1 MVPISSLHYFL
12 ITETS
17 LAQSEFLFSVSLRVA
32 PRNWERQVQIRSI
45 PQHVGW
51 AIRKIITKNSEFLG
65 YLLHGYFT
73 GKLAISRVNLPLHA
87 NFTGT
92 SRGVFFWVHHNFPK
106 MFSTW
111 WFLPEYPLDSW
122 PTPVRPSSVWNPH
135 SWVVGG
141 VEKHH
146 FPPKFAETITAIPTQ
161 SQILNQIV
169 FFSGFFSQVCW
180 RSQPWISKF
189 SWFLPRWWWSCNSI
203 NILPSTVAWTWWE
216 TDATPSGWPSS
227 MRRDGGPQGVSCWAG
242 WLWMDGP

>member
-92 SRGVFFWVHHNFPK
+92 SRGFFLGSPQFSQNVFNLMISSRIPLRFLTHPC
-106 MFSTW
+106 STIIRVKSTQLGCRRRW
-111 WFLPEYPLDSW
+111 ETPL
-122 PTPVRPSSVWNPH
+122 SSKVCWNYH
-135 SWVVGG
+135 SYS
-141 VEKHH
+141 HS
-146 FPPKFAETITAIPTQ
+146 ITNIEP
-161 SQILNQIV
+161 NC
-169 FFSGFFSQVCW
+169 FFFVSGFFSQVCW

-227 MRRDGGPQGVSCWAG
+227 MRWDGGPQGVSCWAG
-242 WLWMDGP
+242 WLWSGM